1 MATPPIKICL
11 VLTLFSSIKPL
22 HQLNSYALLYSFM
35 RSLSCSLSLFFNAFN
50 DKRLNFR

>member
-1 MATPPIKICL
+1 M

-35 RSLSCSLSLFFNAFN
+35 RSLLCSLSLFFNAFN

>member
-1 MATPPIKICL
+1 M

-35 RSLSCSLSLFFNAFN
+35 RFLLCPLLLFFSAFN

>member
-1 MATPPIKICL
+1 M

>member
-1 MATPPIKICL
+1 M

-22 HQLNSYALLYSFM
+22 HQLNFHSLLYSFM
-35 RSLSCSLSLFFNAFN
+35 LSLSCSLLLFFSAFN

>member
-1 MATPPIKICL
+1 M

-35 RSLSCSLSLFFNAFN
+35 PFLLCLCSLSLFFNAFN